1 MALKQPQRRS
11 EGLRAASG
19 GKKGTM
25 DGQME
30 QGSELEAE
38 REPTEVVAA
47 GAVPDT
53 ALAEERLHA
62 LARAFLRASKA
73 PSTLRAYRSD
83 WADFVLWCDGREVSS
98 LPAAPD
104 TVALY
109 LVALAETHRP
119 ATLTRRLTS
128 IAKAHSAAGH
138 PSPASLQHAVVA
150 ETLQGIR
157 RTLGTA
163 QPGKTPLLTADLV
176 QVLAH
181 LPPGLSGLRDRALL
195 LTGYT
200 GGLRRSE
207 LAASNLEDVEW
218 VAEGAVL
225 TLRRSKTDQVGQ
237 GRKVAIPKGA
247 HRATCP
253 VTALRDWVAAAGI
266 TDGALFREVDRHG
279 RVGKV
284 AIHRDTVG
292 AILKRAVGRAG
303 FAPEGFAGHSLRA
316 GFATQAARNGA
327 SAFDIMRQTG
337 HRSITTVS
345 RYVRDAQIFRDA
357 PASKLG
363 L

>member
-1 MALKQPQRRS
+1 
-11 EGLRAASG
+11 
-19 GKKGTM
+19 M
-25 DGQME
+25 DEPTG
-30 QGSELEAE
+30 QGSEHEAGIGQGTAG
-38 REPTEVVAA
+38 PADPGGLMA
-47 GAVPDT
+47 PGAVPDS
-53 ALAEERLHA
+53 ALGEERLHA
-62 LARAFLRASKA
+62 QARAFLRASKA

-83 WADFVLWCDGREVSS
+83 WDHFTAWCKGRNDSF
-98 LPAAPD
+98 LPAAPE

-138 PSPASLQHAVVA
+138 PSPASLQNAIVA

-163 QPGKTPLLTADLV
+163 QPGKTALLTADLV

-181 LPPGLSGLRDRALL
+181 LPPGLAGVRDRALL
-195 LTGYT
+195 LLGYT
-200 GGLRRSE
+200 GALRRSE
-207 LAASNLEDVEW
+207 LAASTIEDLVW

-225 TLRRSKTDQVGQ
+225 NLPWSKTDQEGQ
-237 GRKVAIPKGA
+237 GRKVAIPRGA

-253 VTALRDWVAAAGI
+253 VTALKDWIEAAGI
-266 TDGALFREVDRHG
+266 EEGPVFREVDRHG
-279 RVGKV
+279 RVGTV

-292 AILKRAVGRAG
+292 AIIKRAVKRAG
-303 FAPEGFAGHSLRA
+303 FQEEGFAGHSLRA

-345 RYVRDAQIFRDA
+345 RYVREAQIFRDA

>member
-1 MALKQPQRRS
+1 MQPER
-11 EGLRAASG
+11 
-19 GKKGTM
+19 
-25 DGQME
+25 DG
-30 QGSELEAE
+30 SADSAEL
-38 REPTEVVAA
+38 TAA

-53 ALAEERLHA
+53 ALGEERLHEQ
-62 LARAFLRASKA
+62 ARVFLRASKA

-83 WADFVLWCDGREVSS
+83 WDHFTAWCEGRKASF
-98 LPAAPD
+98 LPAAPE

-119 ATLTRRLTS
+119 STLTRRLTS

-138 PSPASLQHAVVA
+138 PSPASLQNAIVA

-163 QPGKTPLLTADLV
+163 QPGKTALLTADLV

-181 LPPGLSGLRDRALL
+181 LPPGLAGVRDRALL
-195 LTGYT
+195 LLGYT
-200 GGLRRSE
+200 GALRRSE
-207 LAASNLEDVEW
+207 LAASTLEDLAW

-225 TLRRSKTDQVGQ
+225 NLPWSKTDQEGQ
-237 GRKVAIPKGA
+237 GRKVAIPRGA

-253 VTALRDWVAAAGI
+253 VTALKDWLAAAGI
-266 TDGALFREVDRHG
+266 TEGPIFREVDRHG

-292 AILKRAVGRAG
+292 AIIKRAVGRAG
-303 FAPEGFAGHSLRA
+303 FAEEGFAGHSLRA

>member
-1 MALKQPQRRS
+1 MDQ
-11 EGLRAASG
+11 GLG
-19 GKKGTM
+19 
-25 DGQME
+25 
-30 QGSELEAE
+30 QGSDSGAPVTSETDGFVVTDELAV
-38 REPTEVVAA
+38 P

-53 ALAEERLHA
+53 ALGEERLHA
-62 LARAFLRASKA
+62 QARAFLRASKA
-73 PSTLRAYRSD
+73 PSTLRAYCSD
-83 WADFVLWCDGREVSS
+83 WTHFTIWCEGRKVSF
-98 LPAAPD
+98 LPSTPE

-138 PSPASLQHAVVA
+138 PSPASLQNAIVA

-163 QPGKTPLLTADLV
+163 QPGKTALLTADLV

-181 LPPGLSGLRDRALL
+181 LPPGVAGIRDRALL
-195 LTGYT
+195 LLGYT
-200 GGLRRSE
+200 GALRRSE
-207 LAASNLEDVEW
+207 LAASTLEDLAW

-225 TLRRSKTDQVGQ
+225 NLPWSKTDQEGQ
-237 GRKVAIPKGA
+237 GRKVAIPRGA

-253 VTALRDWVAAAGI
+253 VTALQNWIEAAGI
-266 TDGALFREVDRHG
+266 EEGPIFREVDRHG
-279 RVGKV
+279 KVGTV

-292 AILKRAVGRAG
+292 AIIKRAVGRAG
-303 FAPEGFAGHSLRA
+303 FREEGFAGHSLRA

>member
-1 MALKQPQRRS
+1 MLGP
-11 EGLRAASG
+11 EGQG
-19 GKKGTM
+19 NVKGVKKG
-25 DGQME
+25 Q
-30 QGSELEAE
+30 EL
-38 REPTEVVAA
+38 VAP

-53 ALAEERLHA
+53 ALGEERLHSQ
-62 LARAFLRASKA
+62 ARAFLRASKA
-73 PSTLRAYRSD
+73 PSTYRAYRSD
-83 WADFVLWCDGREVSS
+83 WLHFSAWCDGRTASS
-98 LPAAPD
+98 LPAAPE

-128 IAKAHSAAGH
+128 IAKAHATAGH
-138 PSPASLQHAVVA
+138 PNPATTQHAVVA

-163 QPGKTPLLTADLV
+163 QPGKTPLLTADLI

-181 LPPGLSGLRDRALL
+181 LPSGLAGIRDRALL

-207 LAASNLEDVEW
+207 LAAFTVDDLAW
-218 VAEGAVL
+218 VSEGAVL
-225 TLRRSKTDQVGQ
+225 TLRRSKSDQAGQ
-237 GRKVAIPKGA
+237 GRKVAIPRGA
-247 HRATCP
+247 HAATCP
-253 VTALRDWVAAAGI
+253 VIALHQWLKAAGI
-266 TDGALFREVDRHG
+266 LSGALFREVDRHG
-279 RVGKV
+279 KVGELGL
-284 AIHRDTVG
+284 HRDSVG
-292 AILKRAVGRAG
+292 GILKRAVARAG
-303 FAPEGFAGHSLRA
+303 FDPVEFAGHSLRA

-345 RYVRDAQIFRDA
+345 RYVREGQIFRDA

>member
-1 MALKQPQRRS
+1 MTEEAGQGRVA
-11 EGLRAASG
+11 EAA
-19 GKKGTM
+19 
-25 DGQME
+25 E
-30 QGSELEAE
+30 QQELTAP
-38 REPTEVVAA
+38 R
-47 GAVPDT
+47 AVPDT
-53 ALAEERLHA
+53 ELGEERLHA
-62 LARAFLRASKA
+62 QARAFLRASKA

-83 WADFVLWCDGREVSS
+83 WQHFVCWCNGRTVLS
-98 LPAAPD
+98 LPAAPE

-128 IAKAHSAAGH
+128 IAKAHATAGH
-138 PSPASLQHAVVA
+138 SNPASTRHAVVA

-163 QPGKTPLLTADLV
+163 QPGKTPLLTADLI

-181 LPPGLSGLRDRALL
+181 LPSGLAGVRDRALL
-195 LTGYT
+195 LLGYT

-207 LAASNLEDVEW
+207 LATFTVEDVAW
-218 VAEGAVL
+218 VPEGAVL
-225 TLRRSKTDQVGQ
+225 TLRRSKTDQAGQ
-237 GRKVAIPKGA
+237 GRKVAIPRGA
-247 HRATCP
+247 HAATCP
-253 VTALRDWVAAAGI
+253 VTALGKWLEAAGI
-266 TDGALFREVDRHG
+266 VSGTLFREVDRHG
-279 RVGKV
+279 RVGEV
-284 AIHRDTVG
+284 GIHRDSVG
-292 AILKRAVGRAG
+292 GILKRAVARAG
-303 FAPEGFAGHSLRA
+303 FDPVGFAGHSLRA

>member
-1 MALKQPQRRS
+1 M
-11 EGLRAASG
+11 
-19 GKKGTM
+19 GTM
-25 DGQME
+25 SEETWDQESALESKDLGTGQ
-30 QGSELEAE
+30 
-38 REPTEVVAA
+38 
-47 GAVPDT
+47 AVPDT
-53 ALAEERLHA
+53 SLAEERLTEQ
-62 LARAFLRASKA
+62 ARAYVRAAKA

-83 WADFVLWCDGREVSS
+83 WLHFSDWCLGRGAES
-98 LPAAPD
+98 LPAKPQ

-109 LVALAETHRP
+109 MVVLAETHRP
-119 ATLTRRLTS
+119 ATITRRLTA
-128 IAKAHSAAGH
+128 IAKAHSAANH
-138 PSPASLQHAVVA
+138 PNPATTEHAVVS
-150 ETLQGIR
+150 ETLKGIR

-181 LPPGLSGLRDRALL
+181 LPANLSGVRDRALL

-207 LAASNLEDVEW
+207 LAASAIEDLEW
-218 VAEGAVL
+218 VEEGAVL
-225 TLRRSKTDQVGQ
+225 TLRRSKTDQEGQ

-247 HRATCP
+247 HRTTCP
-253 VTALRDWVAAAGI
+253 VTALGDWIEAAGI
-266 TDGALFREVDRHG
+266 TEGAIFREIDRHG
-279 RVGKV
+279 KV
-284 AIHRDTVG
+284 STGALHRDSVG
-292 AILKRAVGRAG
+292 AILKKAVARAG
-303 FAPEGFAGHSLRA
+303 FDPAEFAGHSLRS

-357 PASKLG
+357 PASRLG